1 MTSVSTQAI
10 LRGILSD
17 VPRKYQNPKLQIRRD
32 VARPFYFVRYSARG
46 KRRVQLIGFVDEMPA
61 KEANKRR
68 AAFLEVVNA
77 GRLLIQA
84 DLKFQHVCERFL
96 AIRVPQLAFATQNNY
111 KSYISTHVLPAFGEM
126 KLCDIDGAQV
136 EQWLNEK
143 KESGLGWWTRIALKG
158 VLSAIFTAAKQW
170 KMWEGGNPTE
180 GVRIGRKKLV
190 REKRLLTVEELRLLL
205 AALPER
211 PKFIVLIIFGLGL
224 RISEVLGLKWSDVN
238 FTEKTITIQRRWY
251 RGDLSE
257 ETKSEA
263 SSAVLR
269 LGPSMLQ
276 EFQSR
281 FYAGVNILDR
291 RERTALRP
299 EMQRTSSLGALAK
312 QDLATGQIETV
323 RDRDA
328 STKFVFTS
336 DSGPMPPDDRDL
348 LREEFRPVL
357 KRLKLYYPGFGWHAF
372 RRQNITW
379 RQQIGGATPLEAQR
393 AARHASLDMTYLY
406 TLSDAERETS
416 QQQAM
421 FDKLMEMPEGPK
433 Q

>member
-1 MTSVSTQAI
+1 MGVTLSQSAI
-10 LRGILSD
+10 VRGILSD
-17 VPRKYQNPKLQIRRD
+17 MPRKYQNPTLQIRRD

-46 KRRVQLIGFVDEMPA
+46 KRRVQLIGFVGEMPA

-96 AIRVPQLAFATQNNY
+96 AIRVPQLSFATQNNY
-111 KSYISTHVLPAFGEM
+111 KSYIATHVLPAFGEM

-143 KESGLGWWTRIALKG
+143 KEAGLGWWTRIALKG

-281 FYAGVNILDR
+281 FYAG
-291 RERTALRP
+291 AGP
-299 EMQRTSSLGALAK
+299 GHQLGSGRCEP
-312 QDLATGQIETV
+312 QDLGSNPSRQHHFI
-323 RDRDA
+323 
-328 STKFVFTS
+328 FTS
-336 DSGPMPPDDRDL
+336 DTGPMPPDDRDL

-421 FDKLMEMPEGPK
+421 FDKLMEMPEGKP